1 MNGTIF
7 PKMCF
12 CLSHYPFS
20 IFLVIQQNSLN
31 GKKLGFCASMFTESA
46 YQTDKFDNLKKK
58 EKEKKFSFQRFKK

>member
-1 MNGTIF
+1 
-7 PKMCF
+7 MCF

-58 EKEKKFSFQRFKK
+58 EKEKNVLISKVQKIKVIY